1 MSDTAQLDAIAS
13 RLLTAQPAT
22 RGARRLANVAIELGE
37 PVDTA
42 GISAIFAELREAYR
56 QAHDVLVRGEPTD
69 VVYLAAQLD
78 RT

>member
-13 RLLTAQPAT
+13 RLLTAQRAT

-42 GISAIFAELREAYR
+42 GVSTIFAELREAYR